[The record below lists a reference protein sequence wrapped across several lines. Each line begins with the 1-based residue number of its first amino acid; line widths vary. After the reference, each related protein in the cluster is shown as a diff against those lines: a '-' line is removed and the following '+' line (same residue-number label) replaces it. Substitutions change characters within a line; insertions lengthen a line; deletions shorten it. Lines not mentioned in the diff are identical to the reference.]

1 MLVFRFTP
9 RILLLVLCGVSLTAH
24 AFDFGQLNKANLNKV
39 LQKVNGTPAASAPS
53 ASAPSAVPPVVAEV
67 PVTNAGLSAI
77 SQQDQVSS
85 LKQALG
91 QGVDTAVTLL
101 AKENGFLG
109 NDKVKIPLP
118 SNLQRVEGTLR
129 KVGLGKYAD
138 QLTVSMNRAA
148 EAAVPE
154 AKSLLVT
161 AVSNMSISDAK
172 NILLGGQDAATQY
185 FRKNTESA
193 LSGKFQ
199 PIVVNAM
206 QNVGLVRQYD
216 ALAAKGAKLGVV
228 DSKNANLEG
237 YVTQK
242 ALDGLFLMMAEQERA
257 IRANPLQAAST
268 LVQKVFSAVV
278 GK

>member
-1 MLVFRFTP
+1 MPASRFTP
-9 RILLLVLCGVSLTAH
+9 RVLLFCLLGFSFGAH
-24 AFDFGQLNKANLNKV
+24 AFDWGQLNKANLEKV
-39 LQKVNGTPAASAPS
+39 LQKVNT
-53 ASAPSAVPPVVAEV
+53 SAVAPAPTTSPGAA
-67 PVTNAGLSAI
+67 PAGGLSTI
-77 SQQDQVSS
+77 SPQDQVGG

-91 QGVDTAVTLL
+91 QGVETAVALL
-101 AKENGFLG
+101 SKENGFLG

-206 QNVGLVRQYD
+206 HNVGLVQQYD
-216 ALAAKGAKLGVV
+216 ALAAKGAKLGMV
-228 DSKNANLEG
+228 DSKNANLES

-242 ALDGLFLMMAEQERA
+242 ALDGLFVMMAEQEKA

-268 LVQKVFSAVV
+268 LVQKVFSAVM